1 MLLRK
6 ISNCENKYRSPLKK
20 MLPMA
25 GKRMFFGNSNNGYA
39 RCYLSCISNSK
50 NSIVLCKKI
59 LFTASLL
66 FCSTFVYPAPADIK
80 VETTGYGE
88 TYRAALLN
96 ALLNAVGQV
105 RGLQAST
112 KEFLNLE
119 FQQMV
124 PVGVTPIAIQ
134 AIREDD
140 RVSTSAK
147 GWLKSYK
154 VLSSGESS
162 RNGRWVVELSAV
174 VPQPEEKRLTDE
186 RKTLAV
192 IPFKV
197 PSLTFNIEES
207 GKSSS
212 MSAAFVSMR
221 MAEQLRANFLQ
232 LGKFSVISQEFGSG
246 VSSEIALLGLEL
258 LPASEAANLAGTIG
272 ADLILI
278 GKIYRFET
286 EIRKPFNLIS
296 HHVELYYQ
304 IVDVHAQKILWAN
317 TIDFD
322 FDFDKRKQQSLEKQI
337 HDDKEY
343 SNQIDMLNALSTVIS
358 REVLSH
364 IYPPKVISVKG
375 KKIYLSHGGN
385 SLKAGDILNVYEL
398 GGAIKEPDFGQPHP
412 LDGEIHGVIEI
423 IELRPEYAIGKLIE
437 GDIGRINKKV
447 VLRNKPLKSKVSKHT
462 EEDPHSAPEGSK
474 DL

>member
-6 ISNCENKYRSPLKK
+6 IGNCENKYRSPLKK

-39 RCYLSCISNSK
+39 RYHLSYISNSK
-50 NSIVLCKKI
+50 NSKALCKKI
-59 LFTASLL
+59 LFATTLL
-66 FCSTFVYPAPADIK
+66 FCSTFVYPATDDVK

-88 TYRAALLN
+88 TYREALLN

-134 AIREDD
+134 AIREDE
-140 RVSTSAK
+140 RVSASAK

-154 VLSSGESS
+154 VLSSGESIK
-162 RNGRWVVELSAV
+162 NGRWVVELSAV

-197 PSLTFNIEES
+197 PSLTFNIEKES

-212 MSAAFVSMR
+212 MSAAFFSMR

-272 ADLILI
+272 ADLMLI

-286 EIRKPFNLIS
+286 EIRSRKPFNLIS
-296 HHVELYYQ
+296 NHVELYYQ
-304 IVDVHAQKILWAN
+304 IVDAHTQRILWAN

-322 FDFDKRKQQSLEKQI
+322 FDKRKKQL

-375 KKIYLSHGGN
+375 KKIYISHGGK
-385 SLKAGDILNVYEL
+385 SLKAGDILNVYESE
-398 GGAIKEPDFGQPHP
+398 GTIMEPDFGQPHP
-412 LDGEIHGVIEI
+412 LDGEIHGVIKI
-423 IELRPEYAIGKLIE
+423 IELRPEFAIGKLIE
-437 GDIGRINKKV
+437 GDIDRINKKV
-447 VLRNKPLKSKVSKHT
+447 VLRNKPLKSKVRKHI
-462 EEDPHSAPEGSK
+462 EEGPHSAPEGSK
-474 DL
+474 GL